1 MLAANYSIFLGM
13 DKRAAQLSHLRSL
26 LDRLA
31 RVAAAEDWAENLNP
45 AQTAALGYLARANK
59 FSRSPSNV
67 AEYLGTTRGTVSQSL
82 KSLQQ
87 KGLIE
92 ERRSETDRRS
102 ISYDLTDKGWALVSV
117 ERTADKAIESLD
129 DIDKVA
135 LEATLNKALIAIL
148 KQRGQKEFGQCKS
161 CRYHQPGEPNALCK
175 LLDVSLTPIEA
186 EQICHEFL
194 RQSLDT

>member
-1 MLAANYSIFLGM
+1 M
-13 DKRAAQLSHLRSL
+13 DERAAQLSHLRSL

-45 AQTAALGYLARANK
+45 AQTSALGYLARANK

-102 ISYDLTDKGWALVSV
+102 ITYDLTEKGWALVSV
-117 ERTADKAIESLD
+117 ERTADKAIESLN

-135 LEATLNKALIAIL
+135 LEATLNKALMAIL
-148 KQRGQKEFGQCKS
+148 KQRGQKEFGQCKQ
-161 CRYHQPGEPNALCK
+161 CRYHEPGDPNALCK
-175 LLDVSLTPIEA
+175 LLDVALSPIEA
-186 EQICHEFL
+186 DQICHEYT
-194 RQSLDT
+194 RQDLEP